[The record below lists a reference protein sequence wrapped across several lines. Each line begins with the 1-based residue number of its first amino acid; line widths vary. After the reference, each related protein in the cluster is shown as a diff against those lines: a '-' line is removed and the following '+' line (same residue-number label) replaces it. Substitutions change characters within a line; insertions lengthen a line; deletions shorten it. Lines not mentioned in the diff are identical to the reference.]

1 MIEVKEI
8 KNYDDFVTFK
18 EENKNALHIV
28 KIGAEWCGPCKVLSK
43 TISNLNVEKVN
54 GVLFGEVD
62 IEIEENDDIVSEY
75 GIRNIPVVLFIKNN
89 ELLEKKVGSMT
100 ADDLYK
106 NIENYK

>member
-18 EENKNALHIV
+18 EENKNALHII

>member
-1 MIEVKEI
+1 MHVI
-8 KNYDDFVTFK
+8 
-18 EENKNALHIV
+18 

-75 GIRNIPVVLFIKNN
+75 GIRNIPVVLFIKNS

-100 ADDLYK
+100 ADELYK
-106 NIENYK
+106 HIENYK